1 MARASGF
8 NNEAVG
14 RYFDL
19 LENIIDEHKLT
30 ARRIYNMDESGISV
44 VQKSCQKVIGL
55 KGKHQI
61 GSISSADR
69 GVNTTVVCC
78 NNAAGQYVPP
88 LVIFK
93 RKRMPTELSNGAPPG
108 SVVTCNDSGWMDAE
122 VSTKW
127 LQHFVDFVKPTA
139 DKKVLLV
146 LDGHTTHVKN
156 LKAIELARKENVIM
170 LCLPPHTTHKIQ
182 PLGRTLFKPLQTYYD
197 QAAERWLRT
206 HVGRV
211 ITPYQVYGLFN
222 EAYCKAATMSTA
234 INGFAKCGIRPCSF
248 SNISNHSTSLT
259 EALGENASTAA
270 ASEAETRTTRVSST
284 GAPTQQ
290 AAASTTRGSTISE
303 SIGSSTPPASTST
316 KALGTPSDTTFP
328 GETRER
334 TPMQVAQCTAPNQ
347 TAGVFFRSNVV
358 ALEPKLQL
366 DRDNGSLTNPILML
380 QATCK
385 ADALR
390 NNVIEH
396 CLQHYDSLAELMA
409 GDNLNAD
416 MPSHIRFTC
425 LHDRL
430 NTMNDPKSMIGE
442 FEVSK
447 TAGLKE
453 NDKNR

>member
-1 MARASGF
+1 M
-8 NNEAVG
+8 
-14 RYFDL
+14 
-19 LENIIDEHKLT
+19 
-30 ARRIYNMDESGISV
+30 
-44 VQKSCQKVIGL
+44 
-55 KGKHQI
+55 
-61 GSISSADR
+61 
-69 GVNTTVVCC
+69 
-78 NNAAGQYVPP
+78 
-88 LVIFK
+88 
-93 RKRMPTELSNGAPPG
+93 
-108 SVVTCNDSGWMDAE
+108 
-122 VSTKW
+122 
-127 LQHFVDFVKPTA
+127 DFVKPTA

-182 PLGRTLFKPLQTYYD
+182 PLDRTLFKPLQIYYD

-211 ITPYQVYGLFN
+211 ITPYQVCGLFN

-234 INGFAKCGIRPCSF
+234 INGFAKCGIWPCSRDVFAENEFQPSF
-248 SNISNHSTSLT
+248 SNISNHSTSLA

-270 ASEAETRTTRVSST
+270 ASEAEIRTTRVSAT

-316 KALGTPSDTTFP
+316 KALDTPSDTTSP
-328 GETRER
+328 GETREL
-334 TPMQVAQCTAPNQ
+334 APYASRSVYS
-347 TAGVFFRSNVV
+347 TKPDGRCFFRSIVV

-380 QATCK
+380 QETCK

-390 NNVIEH
+390 NNVIKH

-430 NTMNDPKSMIGE
+430 NTMNGPKSMIGE
-442 FEVSK
+442 FEVK
-447 TAGLKE
+447 
-453 NDKNR
+453 